1 MFHILRRLRPCVL
14 KVKPAKS
21 FQWISGHALP
31 RDTIIPP
38 TTNYSG
44 KAGDGEGKG
53 GGGGGAIRSAGG
65 AFGKREATQEEKYFY
80 EEEQRQIK
88 EMKTKL
94 TEMYRKQLS
103 ERESKISSLKRDLKD
118 VQDTSCRHDMEEE
131 IRVLEQEVKTL
142 QKKIAE
148 QD

>member
-1 MFHILRRLRPCVL
+1 MFHILRRVTPCVL
-14 KVKPAKS
+14 KVKPAK
-21 FQWISGHALP
+21 WISGHALP
-31 RDTIIPP
+31 RDTLIPP
-38 TTNYSG
+38 RTNYSG

-65 AFGKREATQEEKYFY
+65 AFGKRQVTQEEKYFY
-80 EEEQRQIK
+80 DEEQKQIK

-103 ERESKISSLKRDLKD
+103 ERESKISSLKRDLKN
-118 VQDTSCRHDMEEE
+118 VQDTSSRHDMEEE

>member
-1 MFHILRRLRPCVL
+1 AMFHILRQLTPCVL
-14 KVKPAKS
+14 KVKPAK
-21 FQWISGHALP
+21 WISGHALT

-38 TTNYSG
+38 RTNYSG
-44 KAGDGEGKG
+44 EAGDGEGKG

-65 AFGKREATQEEKYFY
+65 AFGKRQATQEEKYFY
-80 EEEQRQIK
+80 DEEQKQIK

-103 ERESKISSLKRDLKD
+103 ERESKISSLKRDLKN
-118 VQDTSCRHDMEEE
+118 VQDTSSRHNMEEE
-131 IRVLEQEVKTL
+131 IRALEQEVKTL